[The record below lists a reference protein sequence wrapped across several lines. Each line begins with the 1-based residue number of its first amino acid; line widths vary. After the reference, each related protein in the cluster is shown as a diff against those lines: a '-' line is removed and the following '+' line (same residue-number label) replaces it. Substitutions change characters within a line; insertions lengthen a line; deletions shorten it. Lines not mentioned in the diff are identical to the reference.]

1 MLDVRSASHP
11 ARRMTMPDDFV
22 FLTRFNLCINA
33 ICAALDDTIQARS
46 IWDDLD
52 GIADPIYLAGNGA
65 PSSRPPE

>member
-1 MLDVRSASHP
+1 
-11 ARRMTMPDDFV
+11 MPDDFV

-33 ICAALDDTIQARS
+33 ICAASDDTIQARS

-65 PSSRPPE
+65 PSSRRPE